1 MKVQLSEHTFPNG
14 YASSIPRQI
23 MRGFM
28 AYLSENGILSG
39 IGLIRAWRGAQKI
52 ATTIAKGSRQ
62 YFITDGSYAGLGGIA
77 TDGRGS
83 AFKVRNLLAFTG
95 TGNLRFAGQDLAVSV
110 NATLSYI
117 RKVAGSYVAPAYQA
131 GHARPSSQTIYPKT
145 TIGAGHVGMTGS
157 FATVIWRGDSVTGQ
171 VSLASLPSNVLVLN
185 NGTFIQTFPLAD
197 NNGQDFWGIGGTKL
211 GFGADS
217 NFYAIKT
224 ELGGE
229 VLEST
234 LAYQR
239 ATPVVSIP
247 NGSDVATA
255 ATNDFTTADIGRRIN
270 ATGGSGFDTWITE
283 IISPTQAKL
292 NQPNNTGSNLNEVFT
307 IRHAVEGIL
316 RAVEIHY
323 STESLIGQPFA
334 PFDAFPP
341 PSNLNFAG
349 LINDTLFI
357 ETNDGIILVGVPTY
371 IGSFPPKSALYP
383 PEPAVLYLDG
393 SEGLYWR
400 FGKTSLSVLS
410 YVGGSKPL
418 ALQTVWKNHGIK
430 YVQNAA
436 IGYGGRIIAWSGK
449 PVRLGAGRD
458 PEIDFAFRVYRD
470 FDGWDTEQTAD
481 MPVVCGYDATNQL
494 EIWAFKRKIMALHA
508 PSGNWCSPCNITPY
522 LTNPADYI
530 VSCVPVDNRLRITTN
545 SGAELTMFVFDQ
557 GAGSKLIVQTP
568 DTDSPLQHDTIT
580 EIHTSVRVE
589 ANNTPCKI
597 KVITDY
603 NDAAALVS
611 FDGNVSNSPPDQ
623 DLRIRENITNARAHS
638 IRVELDADGTGETGV
653 QRVEV
658 FGESSNVY
666 IG

>member
-1 MKVQLSEHTFPNG
+1 MPKSRLSEHTFPNG

-28 AYLSENGILSG
+28 AYLSQNGILSG
-39 IGLIRAWRGAQKI
+39 IGLIRAWKGAQAI
-52 ATTIAKGSRQ
+52 ATNIAKGSRQ
-62 YFITDGSYAGLGGIA
+62 YFVTDGSFAGLGGIA
-77 TDGRGS
+77 TEGRGS
-83 AFKVRNLLAFTG
+83 IFKVRNLLAFTG
-95 TGNLRFAGQDLAVSV
+95 TGNLRFAGKDLGVSA
-110 NATLSYI
+110 NSTLSYI
-117 RKVAGSYVAPAYQA
+117 RKVAGNYVAPSYQA
-131 GHARPSSQTIYPKT
+131 GHARPSSQTIYPKSS
-145 TIGAGHVGMTGS
+145 IGAGHVGMTGS

-171 VSLASLPSNVLVLN
+171 TSLASLPSNVLVLN
-185 NGTFIQTFPLAD
+185 NGTFIQTFPLPD
-197 NNGQDFWGIGGTKL
+197 NNGQDFWGVGGTKL

-234 LAYQR
+234 LSYSRTESFFIA
-239 ATPVVSIP
+239 ADSENL
-247 NGSDVATA
+247 NGANFTA
-255 ATNDFTTADIGRRIN
+255 ADVGRRVT
-270 ATGGSGFDTWITE
+270 AGFTNYDTWITE
-283 IISPTQAKL
+283 VISSNIAKVKDK
-292 NQPNNTGSNLNEVFT
+292 NPYNFDINENFT
-307 IRHAVEGIL
+307 VRHAVEGIL

-323 STESLIGQPFA
+323 STESLVGQPFA

-349 LINDTLFI
+349 LINDTLFV

-383 PEPAVLYLDG
+383 SEPAVLYLDG

-400 FGKTSLSVLS
+400 FGKTSLSVIS
-410 YVGGSKPL
+410 YIGGKKPL
-418 ALQTVWKNHGIK
+418 ALQTVWKNSGIK

-470 FDGWDTEQTAD
+470 FEGWDAEQTAE
-481 MPVVCGYDATNQL
+481 MPVACGYDGTNQL

-522 LTNPADYI
+522 LTNPNDYI

-545 SGAELTMFVFDQ
+545 SGGELTMFVFDQ
-557 GAGSKLIVQTP
+557 GAGSRLVVQTP

-580 EIHTSVRVE
+580 EIHASVRVE
-589 ANNTPCKI
+589 ANNTPCRIEVVK
-597 KVITDY
+597 DY
-603 NDAAALVS
+603 NDAAPLES
-611 FDGNVSNSPPDQ
+611 FSGNVSNAPPDQ
-623 DLRIRENITNARAHS
+623 DLRIRENIVNARAHS
-638 IRVELDADGTGETGV
+638 IRVELDAGGTGETGV
-653 QRVEV
+653 QRIEV
-658 FGESSNVY
+658 YGESSNVY